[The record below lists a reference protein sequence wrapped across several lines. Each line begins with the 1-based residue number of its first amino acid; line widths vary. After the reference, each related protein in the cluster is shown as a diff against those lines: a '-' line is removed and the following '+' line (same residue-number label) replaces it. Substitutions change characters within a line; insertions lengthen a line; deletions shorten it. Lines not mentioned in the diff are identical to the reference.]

1 MARISQYLASIILV
15 LSVVSVAIGAT
26 FIYQAIEKR
35 AWIEEAMRVEK
46 VTLGISEAEVEVG
59 NVVDTAEEAQVAADI
74 IREHRRGI
82 APTYQSLLGGGKYDS
97 TKPEHLSYT
106 QALNMEN
113 YLYMAVLAFG
123 VTTEI
128 LGTGVFMIIVGLA
141 FAATGVVLFEL
152 AKRTQ

>member
-1 MARISQYLASIILV
+1 MILV
-15 LSVVSVAIGAT
+15 LSVASVIVGAT
-26 FIYQAIEKR
+26 FIYQAVEKKT
-35 AWIEEAMRVEK
+35 WIEGAMRVEK
-46 VTLGISEAEVEVG
+46 VTLGIPEAEMKTG
-59 NVVDTAEEAQVAADI
+59 NVVDTAEEAQAAADT

-82 APTYQSLLGGGKYDS
+82 APTYQTLLSGGKYDP

-123 VTTEI
+123 VATEI

-141 FAATGVVLFEL
+141 FSATGVVLLEL
-152 AKRTQ
+152 AKRT